1 LIFWA
6 EATEADKQRASKGKI
21 RLRGIDLLTPRL
33 LGIDLLTPR
42 LLGIDL
48 PTPRLPGVN
57 PPTPRLRR
65 VKKKIDFIA

>member
-21 RLRGIDLLTPRL
+21 RLR
-33 LGIDLLTPR
+33 GIDLLTPR